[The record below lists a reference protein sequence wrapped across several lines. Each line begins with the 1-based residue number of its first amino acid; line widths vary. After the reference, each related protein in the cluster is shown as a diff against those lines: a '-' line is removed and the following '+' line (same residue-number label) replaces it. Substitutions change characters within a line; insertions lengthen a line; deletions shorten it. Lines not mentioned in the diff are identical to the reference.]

1 MQRRALCVAQA
12 TAGAARSGPRI
23 RAGGRTSDGAA
34 VPRNG
39 PCRVA
44 SSLVRATALLALVP
58 CHADS
63 AARDPD
69 DVHSVGH
76 SARWADAGVP
86 RPADSRLPAPRSAV
100 PARVGVLDRRHGPGS
115 AGPCCPG
122 RPGPS
127 CPPGARRRSA
137 KPRRRQHCG
146 SWRPSSGAGWRVVD
160 LVADGLA
167 AESAPPIA
175 RPELLVCRFS
185 KGLFASFIKQFM
197 TCNLEEAKKNHSKD
211 V

>member
-12 TAGAARSGPRI
+12 TAGAARSGPHI
-23 RAGGRTSDGAA
+23 RTGGRTSDGAA

-44 SSLVRATALLALVP
+44 SSLVRAAALLSLVP
-58 CHADS
+58 CRADS
-63 AARDPD
+63 AARVPD
-69 DVHSVGH
+69 DVHPVGG
-76 SARWADAGVP
+76 RCGVP

-127 CPPGARRRSA
+127 CPPGAGRRSA
-137 KPRRRQHCG
+137 KPRRRQQLATQQRRG
-146 SWRPSSGAGWRVVD
+146 
-160 LVADGLA
+160 VA
-167 AESAPPIA
+167 
-175 RPELLVCRFS
+175 CR
-185 KGLFASFIKQFM
+185 GPRR
-197 TCNLEEAKKNHSKD
+197 
-211 V
+211 